1 SLTINKSIHRISLDG
16 AASTIID
23 GVGNNPN
30 FSGTIMVT
38 DGTSNVTIG
47 EANHGFTI
55 NPGDHETAGIL
66 LAGNNSFVHIESNDI
81 EGNATAAANFLNHDI
96 LMGAGQ
102 SHITVVGNEICGEAG
117 ALVYVNGALNVGNP
131 STDVDFTN
139 NIFSGVAPNGGP
151 LLVLDASGSEVSGNV
166 FNGVGGA
173 ALVLQQ
179 PGNTVAGT
187 NDFSDFGDG
196 TDIVTAD
203 TVFSL
208 AGIPTAENLAS
219 EFAAG
224 PVTFTGNDNDNI
236 ISGSQFVDDLTGG
249 IGNDTYNVTTGD
261 VIHESAG
268 QGTDE
273 ARSTQSFVLPANV
286 ENLTLLDGDR

>member
-1 SLTINKSIHRISLDG
+1 G
-16 AASTIID
+16 
-23 GVGNNPN
+23 
-30 FSGTIMVT
+30 
-38 DGTSNVTIG
+38 
-47 EANHGFTI
+47 
-55 NPGDHETAGIL
+55 
-66 LAGNNSFVHIESNDI
+66 
-81 EGNATAAANFLNHDI
+81 
-96 LMGAGQ
+96 
-102 SHITVVGNEICGEAG
+102 
-117 ALVYVNGALNVGNP
+117 
-131 STDVDFTN
+131 
-139 NIFSGVAPNGGP
+139 
-151 LLVLDASGSEVSGNV
+151 
-166 FNGVGGA
+166 
-173 ALVLQQ
+173 
-179 PGNTVAGT
+179 AGT

-268 QGTDE
+268 RGTDE

-286 ENLTLLDGDR
+286 ENLTLLDGDRDVQTFDDMDTGPIVNGENGWRVNGPNAPRDQEIVDVNGNHMFRMSSDPAVADFAGPVSPELRRKAGEPGTGAAHPGQSVRFDFPAGTSIPDASRLELDFGNAAGTDRNNFMAIESFGSTGIRIIVSEPAPDGSFSGDSTSPAPNDWRELVSHVDPATSHHLEM